1 MNSFSLLH
9 RIFLTQI
16 WNRGLL
22 HCRRILYQLTYQGS
36 PNMCQY
42 IYIYIIFFSTLFH
55 SRLLQDIEYSSL
67 CYTVNPSFSNIS
79 YFEMMAKEVMVK
91 NSELS
96 HHQYDFLSLQD
107 PWQQLLVINQHVKR
121 NNDPSHETGIKPLN
135 CPSGLGTE
143 VSKTTSIHLLP
154 FPLIEGKYA
163 G

>member
-1 MNSFSLLH
+1 MNKPEQAF
-9 RIFLTQI
+9 RT
-16 WNRGLL
+16 
-22 HCRRILYQLTYQGS
+22 T
-36 PNMCQY
+36 QY
-42 IYIYIIFFSTLFH
+42 ICIYLYNLFFNSFH

-163 G
+163 GWWNSFNLIKRFTNPERH

>member
-1 MNSFSLLH
+1 
-9 RIFLTQI
+9 
-16 WNRGLL
+16 
-22 HCRRILYQLTYQGS
+22 
-36 PNMCQY
+36 
-42 IYIYIIFFSTLFH
+42 
-55 SRLLQDIEYSSL
+55 
-67 CYTVNPSFSNIS
+67 
-79 YFEMMAKEVMVK
+79 MMAKEVMVK

-135 CPSGLGTE
+135 SPSGLGTE